1 MSSPMVPYAAAEL
14 LERVVIGGDLSKLAP
29 AERLQYY
36 REVCHS
42 LGLNPLTRPLEYLH
56 LSGKL
61 TLYARRDATDQLRKL
76 HQISVERLEREI
88 VEGVYVVTAYV
99 KDDKGRTD
107 SDLGAVPIE
116 GLKDEARANA
126 ILKAVT
132 KAKRRA
138 TLSICGLGMLDE
150 TELETLPAD
159 AVQSAATRP
168 ESEKARPPATAE
180 LQAKTAVLDAAREDL
195 EAKLRA
201 PAKRADPVNRAAE
214 TEPESGRTERPPA
227 PLEEWLEAFTK
238 PDTVKALEALW
249 RGATEPDLWSTWSP
263 TEQVQL
269 VAAKNRAKQRLGIA

>member
-1 MSSPMVPYAAAEL
+1 MVPYAAAEL

-76 HQISVERLEREI
+76 HTISVERLEREI
-88 VEGVYVVTAYV
+88 TEGVYVVTAYV

-116 GLKDEARANA
+116 GLKGDARANA

-150 TELETLPAD
+150 TELETIPAE
-159 AVQSAATRP
+159 ALKAA
-168 ESEKARPPATAE
+168 PPA
-180 LQAKTAVLDAAREDL
+180 
-195 EAKLRA
+195 
-201 PAKRADPVNRAAE
+201 PAE
-214 TEPESGRTERPPA
+214 TEPESDRPERPASA
-227 PLEEWLEAFTK
+227 PLAEWLEAFTK
-238 PDTVKALEALW
+238 PDNPKALEALW
-249 RGATEPDLWSTWSP
+249 RGVTHPDLWETWSAS
-263 TEQVQL
+263 EQVRL
-269 VAAKNRAKQRLGIA
+269 TAAKNAAKKRLGVA